1 MMGDAHANDTPTA
14 AEPHGTG
21 NHGDDQGHGDHGHA
35 EASLGPID
43 WPAWAV
49 GIVGV
54 LLGLAIA
61 WCFFLADLGL
71 RVA

>member
-1 MMGDAHANDTPTA
+1 MMSDPHASDPPMAT
-14 AEPHGTG
+14 EPHGTG
-21 NHGDDQGHGDHGHA
+21 DDHGHA

-54 LLGLAIA
+54 LLGLAVA